1 MMIRVE
7 KSREY
12 IFKDLLNRAMSYGLG
27 VECVHIDSH
36 LKPCLSY
43 KRKLIILNMNYH
55 NQRLVIF
62 QLAHE
67 IGHFLNGDSFG
78 NEIFFSPAMNGFEG
92 RANKTAVKLL
102 LPYYLNDLPERY
114 ASTADFMNYF
124 SIPLSV
130 EKVVTEQIQDFYKSS
145 ETQI

>member
-1 MMIRVE
+1 
-7 KSREY
+7 
-12 IFKDLLNRAMSYGLG
+12 
-27 VECVHIDSH
+27 
-36 LKPCLSY
+36 
-43 KRKLIILNMNYH
+43 
-55 NQRLVIF
+55 
-62 QLAHE
+62 
-67 IGHFLNGDSFG
+67 
-78 NEIFFSPAMNGFEG
+78 MNGFEG